1 MTICHQKIETHE
13 ENQYVHV
20 YQTVYLS
27 TSVSTVVTSHVYP
40 LCEPYNHLF
49 IKQINKILISKIKFN
64 SVSIYR
70 PYTGYYSVY
79 FSLKYPDVSTR

>member
-27 TSVSTVVTSHVYP
+27 TSVPTVVTPHVYP
-40 LCEPYNHLF
+40 STLNINPCF
-49 IKQINKILISKIKFN
+49 IKIII
-64 SVSIYR
+64 
-70 PYTGYYSVY
+70 
-79 FSLKYPDVSTR
+79 

>member
-27 TSVSTVVTSHVYP
+27 TSVSTVVTPHVYP
-40 LCEPYNHLF
+40 LHTHYKSLFYNDNYLNNN
-49 IKQINKILISKIKFN
+49 IKIK
-64 SVSIYR
+64 
-70 PYTGYYSVY
+70 
-79 FSLKYPDVSTR
+79 L